1 MMWSAL
7 RGLWQRSSQWLQAT
21 LRRGAPSYKAAV
33 SDDPPDAV
41 AAGTLHLVGER
52 GDYWLAMMKC
62 PCGCGSDIQLAM
74 SANSR
79 PRWAYS
85 GPLGEPTLA
94 PSVWLESGCKCH
106 FVLRRGKVLWCK

>member
-1 MMWSAL
+1 MWSAL

-21 LRRGAPSYKAAV
+21 LRRGAPSYRAAV

-94 PSVWLESGCKCH
+94 PSVWRKSGCKSH